1 MSYAFFPS
9 SRGDA
14 APLLNK
20 NDLKDAVRKQVA
32 LDTEAFLKAGGVITQ
47 CEPGESA
54 MDVGDK
60 GLYLNKNSREAE
72 LARQKK
78 FNIAGSRPRNMH
90 S

>member
-1 MSYAFFPS
+1 VSYAFFPS

-20 NDLKDAVRKQVA
+20 NSPKDALREQVA
-32 LDTEAFLKAGGVITQ
+32 LDTEVFLKAGGKIKI

-54 MDVGDK
+54 MDIGNK
-60 GLYLNKNSREAE
+60 HLYLNKNSRAE
-72 LARQKK
+72 ELLRQKQ

>member
-1 MSYAFFPS
+1 VSYEFFPS

-20 NDLKDAVRKQVA
+20 NDLKDAARKQVA
-32 LDTEAFLKAGGVITQ
+32 LDTEAFLKAGGVITK

-54 MDVGDK
+54 MDIGDK
-60 GLYLNKNSREAE
+60 AFYLNKNSREQE
-72 LARQKK
+72 LARQKQ

-90 S
+90 K

>member
-1 MSYAFFPS
+1 MTYAFFPS

-20 NDLKDAVRKQVA
+20 NEIKDAVRKQVA

-47 CEPGESA
+47 CEPGETA
-54 MDVGDK
+54 MEEGS
-60 GLYLNKNSREAE
+60 YLNKHSRQQE

-78 FNIAGSRPRNMH
+78 FDIAGSRPRNLH
-90 S
+90 R